1 MKFLCVPCDEPMRL
15 DETTSAGGGSI
26 SLVYSCPA
34 CGYEFAMLTNA
45 HETAVVGSLGVK
57 LGRGEKAGESASKC
71 PFTGM
76 VRDLEGDPADAAEPG
91 GPRVEWTPGAE
102 RRLAGMPDFVRPMVR
117 AGLERYAR
125 DSGRERVDESV
136 IDEVGSR
143 MGMAPAAEPG
153 EPA

>member
-1 MKFLCVPCDEPMRL
+1 MKFLCVPCDEPMQL
-15 DETTSAGGGSI
+15 DETNKAGGGSI

-45 HETAVVGSLGVK
+45 HETQVVGSLGVK
-57 LGRGEKAGESASKC
+57 LGTDGAETGASKC

-76 VRDLEGDPADAAEPG
+76 VRELETEQAGAAG
-91 GPRVEWTPGAE
+91 SDGPNVSWTPGAE
-102 RRLAGMPDFVRPMVR
+102 ARLAGMPDFVRPMVR

-125 DSGRERVDESV
+125 ESGRERVDEHV

-143 MGMAPAAEPG
+143 MGMAPGGGAG
-153 EPA
+153 EPS